1 MSDKKIYYTICPVAN
16 ASYIAANHGFLKEK
30 LEKIG
35 YDPIKLQTLEQKEWA
50 AHFTFHN
57 DRLFREGGNIPP
69 LWTKS
74 NGTGVVLLA
83 VNTIDAYQP
92 VLVREDSGI
101 NSVADLKGKK
111 LAIPVHTDV
120 LIDFHKASVEH
131 GFELALELNGIA
143 KDEVEWVNVI
153 NDEGYHSDRGLP
165 ATKSIASAEIS
176 ALARGE
182 VDAIFTRGGDIGK
195 VEPGLKVKV
204 IYDVWK
210 QSGDVQP
217 VNNVYPNVLTV
228 SEKLAKEE
236 PEVVVA
242 FLKAAIIAA
251 RWAKDHKD
259 EAEALLA
266 EQTHSTIEEYRATH
280 TEDHYT
286 KLEPNLDPEAL
297 KALQIQSDFLLDHG
311 YLAKPVNVS
320 EWADPSFLSR
330 ALTELDTESK
340 KAG

>member
-1 MSDKKIYYTICPVAN
+1 MADRKIYYTICPVAN
-16 ASYIAANHGFLKEK
+16 ASYIAANHGFLKEE

-35 YDPIKLQTLEQKEWA
+35 YDPVKLQTLEQKEWS

-74 NGTGVVLLA
+74 KGTGVVLLA

-92 VLVREDSGI
+92 VLVREDSDI

-120 LIDFHKASVEH
+120 LIDFHRASAEH
-131 GFELALELNGIA
+131 GLELALELNGIS
-143 KDEVEWVNVI
+143 KDDVEWVEVI

-165 ATKSIASAEIS
+165 STKSIASAEIS

-182 VDAIFTRGGDIGK
+182 VDAIFTRAEDIRK
-195 VEPGLKVKV
+195 VEPELKVKV

-210 QSGDVQP
+210 QSGDVLP
-217 VNNVYPNVLTV
+217 VNNIYPNVLTV

-236 PEVVVA
+236 PEVVTA
-242 FLKAAIIAA
+242 FLKATIIAA
-251 RWAKDHKD
+251 RWAKNHKD
-259 EAEALLA
+259 EAEALLV
-266 EQTHSTIEEYRATH
+266 EQTHSTVEEYRATH
-280 TEDHYT
+280 PADFYT
-286 KLEPNLDPEAL
+286 RLEPNLDPTAL
-297 KALQIQSDFLLDHG
+297 NALQIQSDFLLEHG
-311 YLAKPVNVS
+311 YLAKRVNVS
-320 EWADPSFLSR
+320 EWLDSSFLEK
-330 ALTELDTESK
+330 ALAELEGEAR